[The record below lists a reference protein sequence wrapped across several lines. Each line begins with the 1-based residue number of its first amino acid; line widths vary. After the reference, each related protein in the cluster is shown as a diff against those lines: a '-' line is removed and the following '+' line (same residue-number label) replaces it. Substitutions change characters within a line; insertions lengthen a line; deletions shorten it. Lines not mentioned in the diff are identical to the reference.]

1 MLKKELTQVQQS
13 TMEESPH
20 DEPGAMEELAR
31 DPSSRK
37 KFLRMVGGAGAAS
50 AFATFLAACSDEGGG
65 ARPGGAP
72 SGGGGTT
79 EGSPADGAIDTREPS
94 PDPRRDTSDLEILN
108 YALKLEYLEADFYAQ
123 GIQGGVLS
131 GRELELVTP
140 IAAHEAAHVTAL
152 TDTVTQ
158 LGGTP
163 AERPMF
169 TYPEGTFTDRDAFLM
184 TASTFEELGV
194 KAYHGQVQAI
204 ESVDILAA
212 AAAIAGVESRHAAI
226 LADITG
232 GNPFPAPVEGTLT
245 MEEVLEAAMPFLGG

>member
-1 MLKKELTQVQQS
+1 MQYRPRLPLLFGGKSVITFNNEMDRRRFLRSAAVIGVGGT
-13 TMEESPH
+13 
-20 DEPGAMEELAR
+20 LAATTLR
-31 DPSSRK
+31 DPNLSAQS
-37 KFLRMVGGAGAAS
+37 AS
-50 AFATFLAACSDEGGG
+50 
-65 ARPGGAP
+65 PG
-72 SGGGGTT
+72 
-79 EGSPADGAIDTREPS
+79 
-94 PDPRRDTSDLEILN
+94 DLEILN
-108 YALKLEYLEADFYAQ
+108 YALTLEYLESDFYAQ

-163 AERPMF
+163 AELPMF

-212 AAAIAGVESRHAAI
+212 AASIAGVESRHAAI
-226 LADITG
+226 LASITG